1 MVFRLRNA
9 YNQAE
14 LEMAVSDLIRTFNN
28 TVQPNPTTH
37 FPRDLDIATNVL
49 ESLLDLVSEE
59 SLLSIHTVCT
69 VMCWHDH
76 HYTDCFHSCRTWLLF
91 WIDCFML

>member
-9 YNQAE
+9 YNEAE
-14 LEMAVSDLIRTFNN
+14 LEMAVSDLIRTFTS

-49 ESLLDLVSEE
+49 ESVMDLLSEE
-59 SLLSIHTVCT
+59 SLPSIHTV
-69 VMCWHDH
+69 
-76 HYTDCFHSCRTWLLF
+76 R
-91 WIDCFML
+91 